1 MPGAGQSQDPRVGVA
16 HPQTLLLMRKDVAV
30 HASVIEILE
39 RDPLLASAWKA
50 AHAAARFLQE
60 DRPTHLAVDSKS
72 SATDAVTEMD
82 RGAESL
88 IISSLLAE
96 HPYDSVLGE
105 ESGERI
111 GTSDVRW
118 VIDPL
123 DGTVNYIYGLPV
135 WGVSIGVQV
144 AGVTQAG
151 VVVAPELQVS
161 WCASRGQGAWE
172 VHHDECMPIR
182 PSRAS
187 DLASSLVATG
197 FGYDAGRR
205 SRQGAVVASLLPTVR
220 DIRRVGAAVVD
231 LCWVASGRYDA
242 YFERGLHPWDFVAG
256 SLIAQ
261 EAGAQVLAI
270 GGSTYENGI
279 MVSAPG
285 IAVALYKQLEALGA
299 HLT

>member
-60 DRPTHLAVDSKS
+60 DRPSHLAVDSKS

-82 RGAESL
+82 RGAEIL

-96 HPYDSVLGE
+96 HPHDSVLGE
-105 ESGERI
+105 ENGERI

-135 WGVSIGVQV
+135 WAVSIGVQV

-172 VHHDECMPIR
+172 VHHDECIPIR

-205 SRQGAVVASLLPTVR
+205 SRQGAVVASLLPKVR

-256 SLIAQ
+256 ALIAQ

-270 GGSTYENGI
+270 GGLTYENGI

-285 IAVALYKQLEALGA
+285 IGGALYEQLEALGA

>member
-1 MPGAGQSQDPRVGVA
+1 
-16 HPQTLLLMRKDVAV
+16 MR
-30 HASVIEILE
+30 ASVNDILE
-39 RDPLLASAWKA
+39 LEPLLASAWRA
-50 AHAAARFLQE
+50 AHTAARFLLE
-60 DRPTHLAVDSKS
+60 ERPPHLAIDSKS

-88 IISSLLAE
+88 IISQLLAE
-96 HPYDSVLGE
+96 HPHDSVLGE
-105 ESGERI
+105 EGGERI
-111 GTSDVRW
+111 GTSEVRW

-135 WGVSIGVQV
+135 WGVSVGVQV
-144 AGVTQAG
+144 AGVTHAG

-161 WCASRGQGAWE
+161 WCAVRGRGSWE
-172 VHHDECMPIR
+172 VCDGDGTPIH
-182 PSRAS
+182 AS
-187 DLASSLVATG
+187 GASEMSSSLVATG

-205 SRQGAVVASLLPTVR
+205 SRQGAVVAALLPDVR

-256 SLIAQ
+256 ALIAQ
-261 EAGAQVLAI
+261 EAGAQVRGI
-270 GGSTYENGI
+270 GGSAYENG
-279 MVSAPG
+279 VLAAAPG
-285 IAVALYKQLEALGA
+285 IADALHSRLETLGA